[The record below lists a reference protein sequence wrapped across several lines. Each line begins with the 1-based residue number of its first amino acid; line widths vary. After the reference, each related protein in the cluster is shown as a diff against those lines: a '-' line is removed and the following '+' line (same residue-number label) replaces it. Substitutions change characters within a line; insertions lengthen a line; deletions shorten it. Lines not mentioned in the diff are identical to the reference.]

1 MDIALKKL
9 ELIEWLTRLQDEKS
23 IEQVEALRKS
33 MASKSYELRMPKSEM
48 ELSEKLIRSEQDQK
62 EGRVHTQQEVEKI
75 VRAKFDK

>member
-48 ELSEKLIRSEQDQK
+48 ELSVKFIRSEQDQK
-62 EGRVHTQQEVEKI
+62 EGRGHTQQEVEKI

>member
-33 MASKSYELRMPKSEM
+33 MASKSYELRMPKPEM
-48 ELSEKLIRSEQDQK
+48 ELSVKFIRSEQDQK
-62 EGRVHTQQEVEKI
+62 EGRVHTQQEIEKI

>member
-33 MASKSYELRMPKSEM
+33 MASKSYELRMPKPEM
-48 ELSEKLIRSEQDQK
+48 ELSVKFIR
-62 EGRVHTQQEVEKI
+62 
-75 VRAKFDK
+75 

>member
-1 MDIALKKL
+1 MDISLKKL

-48 ELSEKLIRSEQDQK
+48 ELSVKFIRSEQD
-62 EGRVHTQQEVEKI
+62 
-75 VRAKFDK
+75 

>member
-1 MDIALKKL
+1 
-9 ELIEWLTRLQDEKS
+9 LIEWLTRLQDEKS

-48 ELSEKLIRSEQDQK
+48 ELSVKFIRSEQDQK
-62 EGRVHTQQEVEKI
+62 EGRVHTQQEIEKI

>member
-1 MDIALKKL
+1 MDIAPKKL

-62 EGRVHTQQEVEKI
+62 EGRVHTQQEIEKI